1 MGVIIGI
8 ARLHPDKG
16 IKKRGDY
23 MQTRLPSFDGWSE
36 RERKAYQLV
45 ELSTDDPDPEVA
57 ALVAA
62 SEARLLAQ
70 EAAGEPVPIDVE
82 PFAEYEVLDR
92 GKDTERTDM
101 KTLSTI
107 QLDLSSLT
115 ARTRA
120 EVLDDTKE
128 VTRIKKADRAN
139 KRDKADRRKR

>member
-1 MGVIIGI
+1 MGVIIGV

-16 IKKRGDY
+16 TKKRGDY
-23 MQTRLPSFDGWSE
+23 MQTKLPSYDGWSE

-70 EAAGEPVPIDVE
+70 AAAGEPVPIDVE
-82 PFAEYEVLDR
+82 PFAEYEVLDK
-92 GKDTERTDM
+92 GTDTERADM

-115 ARTRA
+115 AGKRT
-120 EVLDDTKE
+120 EVLDYTKE
-128 VTRIKKADRAN
+128 VACIKKADRAN
-139 KRDKADRRKR
+139 KRDKTDRRTG